1 MDFSWLVTA
10 ILHLLPMIMVIVTW
24 RLEWPVALEKTVRV
38 QVIATIVYFVIYPVV
53 GMLGWPE
60 FQLSDI
66 NLGNLSSYWHDD
78 GIWNAFKVI
87 SAVAVTAIVLFVRR
101 RIKK

>member
-38 QVIATIVYFVIYPVV
+38 QVIATIGVES
-53 GMLGWPE
+53 M
-60 FQLSDI
+60 
-66 NLGNLSSYWHDD
+66 
-78 GIWNAFKVI
+78 
-87 SAVAVTAIVLFVRR
+87 
-101 RIKK
+101 